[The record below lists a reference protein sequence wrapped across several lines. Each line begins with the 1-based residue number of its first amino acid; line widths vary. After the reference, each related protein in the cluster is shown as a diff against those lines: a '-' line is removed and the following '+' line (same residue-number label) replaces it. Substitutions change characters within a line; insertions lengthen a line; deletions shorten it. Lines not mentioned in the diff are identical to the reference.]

1 MSSET
6 KTAAA
11 QRGVSSRGTSQTSII
26 NYMLQPKPVNTPIIQ
41 SIDNTSIL
49 AKTPETSKNVKIDKY
64 NRLTQQSIIYYFTT
78 PPNSSS
84 STCTPCRP
92 VKQAVQRTSSPG
104 ISLNLEATIFQHDIA
119 AHKPTQ
125 YHLPTW
131 KQSSL
136 REFFHPLKRTRSQPI
151 RLQPTNTPAYANPTQ
166 STASSGQ
173 PSRTTLPR
181 AVRRELLRYTKKN
194 TKTKNKIQRYTI
206 SMPTYDLFDM

>member
-11 QRGVSSRGTSQTSII
+11 QRGASSRGTSQTSFL
-26 NYMLQPKPVNTPIIQ
+26 NYMLQPKPVNTSIIQ

-49 AKTPETSKNVKIDKY
+49 AKTPEKSKNVKTYKY
-64 NRLTQQSIIYYFTT
+64 NCLTQQSIIYYLTP

-84 STCTPCRP
+84 TTCTPCRP
-92 VKQAVQRTSSPG
+92 VKQAVQRTSSPA
-104 ISLNLEATIFQHDIA
+104 ISLNLEATMFQHDTA

-125 YHLPTW
+125 NHLPTW

-136 REFFHPLKRTRSQPI
+136 REFFHPLQRTRSQPI
-151 RLQPTNTPAYANPTQ
+151 RPQPTNTPAYANPTPP
-166 STASSGQ
+166 TASSGQ
-173 PSRTTLPR
+173 SSRTTLPR
-181 AVRRELLRYTKKN
+181 AVRRELLRYTKKT